1 MLFICYLVSWIN
13 VQKLMCRSQKR
24 ILRYLHGTSKFEI
37 VYRKEDPVLL
47 GENDEDWSDDQNHR
61 KSITGFFSNMAST
74 VVLSHGKWEVAL
86 SSCEGEYQGIAAA
99 AQEVSFLRQLLLD
112 LQHPQQQPTS
122 VGEDY
127 HSAIKLS
134 TNPVFH
140 KRSKHIDVKQNFLE
154 MQCKKMK
161 LTSYM
166 CQPKKWQPIFSLK
179 DFVEPNSPS
188 IVRILWAD

>member
-1 MLFICYLVSWIN
+1 MVHQNSKLCIEKKIQFCWAKMMKTGVTIKIIENQSLVFI
-13 VQKLMCRSQKR
+13 
-24 ILRYLHGTSKFEI
+24 
-37 VYRKEDPVLL
+37 
-47 GENDEDWSDDQNHR
+47 
-61 KSITGFFSNMAST
+61 SNMAST

-86 SSCEGEYQGIAAA
+86 SSCEAEYQGIAAA